1 MTANWVAVFG
11 LALFF
16 NANTVE
22 PFPVVTTVSG
32 ICPQNRKTERAP
44 GRYLEK
50 VNPLAPTK
58 ENIEKGRKLFSED
71 AKPTACKLCHGSK
84 GNGNGSLARRIE
96 PPPRNFTCGSVM
108 RDLPDGQ
115 LFWVIQ
121 NGSRGTAMPAHKFA
135 LGKEQIWQLILY
147 IRRFLET

>member
-16 NANTVE
+16 NANIVE
-22 PFPVVTTVSG
+22 SFPIVTTVSG

-50 VNPLAPTK
+50 VNPLAPNK
-58 ENIEKGRKLFSED
+58 NIEKGRKLFSED
-71 AKPTACKLCHGSK
+71 AKPTACKHCHGSK

-108 RDLPDGQ
+108 RGLP
-115 LFWVIQ
+115 WSVIL
-121 NGSRGTAMPAHKFA
+121 GYLKWLKRHRYAGT
-135 LGKEQIWQLILY
+135 
-147 IRRFLET
+147 